1 MCLFRSTIK
10 CDRKLNERRNDS
22 SFHQT
27 SIASQKP
34 RCLKVKKKSKYDSE
48 EDDEESDSIDEDKNV
63 EEILLFDGYVNQGI
77 ILNIILN
84 LVF

>member
-1 MCLFRSTIK
+1 LR
-10 CDRKLNERRNDS
+10 
-22 SFHQT
+22 
-27 SIASQKP
+27 
-34 RCLKVKKKSKYDSE
+34 VKKKSKYDSE

>member
-10 CDRKLNERRNDS
+10 CDRKMNERRNDS

-34 RCLKVKKKSKYDSE
+34 RCLRVKKKSKYDSE

-63 EEILLFDGYVNQGI
+63 EKYCCLMGMLTKGLF
-77 ILNIILN
+77 
-84 LVF
+84 

>member
-1 MCLFRSTIK
+1 M
-10 CDRKLNERRNDS
+10 
-22 SFHQT
+22 
-27 SIASQKP
+27 
-34 RCLKVKKKSKYDSE
+34 KSKYDSE

>member
-1 MCLFRSTIK
+1 LF
-10 CDRKLNERRNDS
+10 EG
-22 SFHQT
+22 Q
-27 SIASQKP
+27 
-34 RCLKVKKKSKYDSE
+34 KKSKYDSE